1 MKSLQIAAIR
11 HMPWLEDRHTLSD
24 GRVCIRLTTAVN
36 EFDAVTLRHADHYA
50 EGEPFARATD
60 TPMERMWC
68 DENHEVWQAVFRPH
82 DPRIVYAFILRA
94 GDVTLLHD
102 ADGTR
107 AVPEKPEWVNGFHYA
122 HAYPAK
128 EKPQWGAGASATR
141 FSGSL
146 CRVDVPGRRPSS
158 RGQQARGERISLRRQ
173 PRAFGGRAVSGRA
186 GRGRVYDAD
195 FPSDTPTATTRSTIT
210 KLTRCWLAGGSAQFG
225 RRAA

>member
-50 EGEPFARATD
+50 ECEPFSRATD
-60 TPMERMWC
+60 TPMERMWR

-128 EKPQWGAGASATR
+128 EKPQWARGCVGYQIFPDR
-141 FSGSL
+141 FR
-146 CRVDVPGRRPSS
+146 RVDVPGEETVEPNTAS
-158 RGQQARGERISLRRQ
+158 AVTL
-173 PRAFGGRAVSGRA
+173 RAFW
-186 GRGRVYDAD
+186 
-195 FPSDTPTATTRSTIT
+195 
-210 KLTRCWLAGGSAQFG
+210 KLCRIWPNWA
-225 RRAA
+225 

>member
-60 TPMERMWC
+60 TPMERMWR

-107 AVPEKPEWVNGFHYA
+107 AVP
-122 HAYPAK
+122 
-128 EKPQWGAGASATR
+128 R
-141 FSGSL
+141 
-146 CRVDVPGRRPSS
+146 
-158 RGQQARGERISLRRQ
+158 
-173 PRAFGGRAVSGRA
+173 
-186 GRGRVYDAD
+186 
-195 FPSDTPTATTRSTIT
+195 TPH
-210 KLTRCWLAGGSAQFG
+210 G
-225 RRAA
+225 

>member
-24 GRVCIRLTTAVN
+24 GRVCIRLTTAAN

-60 TPMERMWC
+60 TPMERMWR

-102 ADGTR
+102 ADVSRRVALDNVFRLR
-107 AVPEKPEWVNGFHYA
+107 AATDKA
-122 HAYPAK
+122 HRTDKREQSYERRDNLYKQLCLYVFSHSFLLFLAIDSHFSLSP
-128 EKPQWGAGASATR
+128 R
-141 FSGSL
+141 FIKRSH
-146 CRVDVPGRRPSS
+146 SS
-158 RGQQARGERISLRRQ
+158 RILLR
-173 PRAFGGRAVSGRA
+173 
-186 GRGRVYDAD
+186 
-195 FPSDTPTATTRSTIT
+195 
-210 KLTRCWLAGGSAQFG
+210 
-225 RRAA
+225 